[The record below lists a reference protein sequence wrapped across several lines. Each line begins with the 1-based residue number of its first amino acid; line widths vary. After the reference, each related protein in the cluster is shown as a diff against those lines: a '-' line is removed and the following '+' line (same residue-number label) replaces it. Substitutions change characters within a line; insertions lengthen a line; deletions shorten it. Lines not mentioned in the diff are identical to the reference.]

1 MKTIS
6 GLAARISE
14 IDGCTDI
21 AEVVG
26 VTLGHLDLF
35 TDYTV
40 AALMVSDPLRE
51 ELTLFVTCNEKDETA
66 TRFIEAVLNDSIG
79 FFENLPE
86 AAFPVRVRYLGSK
99 SLFPGFEPSSEVAL
113 PLQSGSERLGLLCVG
128 TADEEGLALETIA
141 TVAILLNA
149 LSMALRNRFLSQ
161 EIALVNDELSSVN
174 NELRR
179 VNDEL
184 VEQTAKYLA
193 VNDFVS
199 RVNRRLEYEERQQR
213 RRLEAIC
220 DLTDS
225 IFDIDELVSRIGETS
240 LAILAADSCA
250 IFRVAGKGGNEI
262 SLVHGAPS
270 DEYERARILGEKYGP
285 QALKERSFI
294 GSMQTEVSPTAIP
307 FFQGRIILTGD
318 EAVPFAVI
326 PLLVHE
332 SSLGEGV
339 NRRGTV
345 RSNGRGEEKLIGLIS
360 VCRSPQAMA
369 FDPDDMRMVLA
380 ISSYA
385 AIALEKAD
393 LYQERSVK
401 QDLER
406 ELDLA
411 RRIQEGLLPNEMPS
425 IPMLDIA
432 AASIPAK
439 AIGGDFYDFIQLK
452 DGRVGFVI
460 ADVSGKGVSAAL
472 LTNMARS
479 VIRTV
484 AVSGDRP
491 AEVLVKVNNLLCDDI
506 DPYRF
511 VTVFYM
517 IFDPSSRTLVYAN
530 AGHSPLLICR
540 AGGHIEELT
549 TPGAAIGI
557 LRDVP
562 FLQDETCINA
572 DDVVLLFTDGLTESR
587 SRDDEEFYGME
598 KLRDILI
605 SGARGTATDLRNA
618 ILDDI
623 VTFSGD
629 TPQHDDLTLMVLK
642 GI

>member
-14 IDGCTDI
+14 IDGCRDM

-35 TDYTV
+35 TDYGV
-40 AALMVSDPLRE
+40 AALVVADPLRE
-51 ELTLFVTCNEKDETA
+51 ELTVFVTCGPGDPGADT
-66 TRFIEAVLNDSIG
+66 FLSVVMNDVRG
-79 FFENLPE
+79 FFEGLPE
-86 AAFPVRVRYLGSK
+86 SEFSARVEYLGSK
-99 SLFPGFEPSSEVAL
+99 ALDAANGIPSEVAL

-128 TADEEGLALETIA
+128 TSDPEGLALETIA

-149 LSMALRNRFLSQ
+149 LSMALKNRFLSQ
-161 EIALVNDELSSVN
+161 EIALVNNELSKVN
-174 NELRR
+174 DELRR
-179 VNDEL
+179 VNEEL
-184 VEQTAKYLA
+184 VDQTEKYLA

-199 RVNRRLEYEERQQR
+199 RVNHRLEYEERQQR

-240 LAILAADSCA
+240 LAILSADSCA
-250 IFRVAGKGGNEI
+250 IFRTGKNGDL
-262 SLVHGAPS
+262 SLIHGAPGG
-270 DEYERARILGEKYGP
+270 DYERARLLGEKYGP
-285 QALKERSFI
+285 QALTEKSFV
-294 GSMQTEVSPTAIP
+294 GALQTQVTPTAIP

-318 EAVPFAVI
+318 EEVPFAVI

-332 SSLGEGV
+332 SSLGEGMDSKLPG
-339 NRRGTV
+339 RQG
-345 RSNGRGEEKLIGLIS
+345 NGRGEEKVIGLIS
-360 VCRSPQAMA
+360 VCRSPRASA

-380 ISSYA
+380 ISTYA

-401 QDLER
+401 RDLER

-411 RRIQEGLLPNEMPS
+411 RRIQEGLLPDQMPRVKG
-425 IPMLDIA
+425 LDISA
-432 AASIPAK
+432 TSIPAK
-439 AIGGDFYDFIQLK
+439 AIGGDFYDFIQLR
-452 DGRVGFVI
+452 DGRVGLVI

-484 AVSGDRP
+484 AVGGSRP
-491 AEVLVKVNNLLCDDI
+491 AEVLEKVNNLICDDI

-517 IFDPSSRTLVYAN
+517 IYDCTTRVLTFAN
-530 AGHSPLLICR
+530 AGHSPLLMSR
-540 AGGHIEELT
+540 AGGVTEELT

-562 FLQDETCINA
+562 FLQSETVIEPGDIA
-572 DDVVLLFTDGLTESR
+572 LLFTDGLTESR
-587 SRDDEEFYGME
+587 SYSDDEFYGMDR
-598 KLRDILI
+598 LRDILA
-605 SGARGTATDLRNA
+605 GNRGGSSAVLRDA
-618 ILDDI
+618 ILADI
-623 VTFSGD
+623 GAFSGD
-629 TPQHDDLTLMVLK
+629 APQHDDLTLMVLR
-642 GI
+642 GV